1 MSDIISDVKSDLN
14 IVEPVDLRTHE
25 TNHHCITA
33 DQSSLY
39 VELNHSPTI
48 SHVEP
53 SSSTKKLMKNS
64 KHLSRHLHH
73 DELFL
78 HSSSREIST
87 RDHADQTEEIIPEIY
102 LEINSI
108 IKPEINLKMDS
119 NEENSLHVF
128 ISSEK
133 VYEFL
138 KMI

>member
-25 TNHHCITA
+25 TNHHCITG

-102 LEINSI
+102 SEINSI
-108 IKPEINLKMDS
+108 NKPEINLKMDS
-119 NEENSLHVF
+119 SEENSLHVF